1 MCIYTRSTYNIRI
14 YGGYVNDGL
23 WKKRRDPGEKCVRV
37 LLLMIITH
45 TGYEVCKN
53 EIFIFQVYQ
62 YIFFPY
68 FLKYYFKYHAGMSAL
83 SST

>member
-37 LLLMIITH
+37 LLLHDNNTH
-45 TGYEVCKN
+45 GVRS
-53 EIFIFQVYQ
+53 
-62 YIFFPY
+62 
-68 FLKYYFKYHAGMSAL
+68 M
-83 SST
+83 

>member
-37 LLLMIITH
+37 LLLYDNNTH
-45 TGYEVCKN
+45 GV
-53 EIFIFQVYQ
+53 
-62 YIFFPY
+62 
-68 FLKYYFKYHAGMSAL
+68 
-83 SST
+83 